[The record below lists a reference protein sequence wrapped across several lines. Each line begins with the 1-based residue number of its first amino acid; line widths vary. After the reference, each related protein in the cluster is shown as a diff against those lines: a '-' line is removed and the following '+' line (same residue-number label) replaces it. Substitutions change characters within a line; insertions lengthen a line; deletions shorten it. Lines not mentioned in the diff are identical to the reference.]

1 MNINELNR
9 LNPGAGS
16 AVSGADAL
24 GNGTADGIKS
34 GRQGEF
40 GAMLEDALENV
51 NDQML
56 QSGEMVQKM
65 ASGEDVDI
73 ADTMISVTK
82 AGISFRMLLQVRN
95 KALSAYEEIMRMS
108 V

>member
-1 MNINELNR
+1 MKINELNR
-9 LNPGAGS
+9 LNLGAGS
-16 AVSGADAL
+16 AVSGADA
-24 GNGTADGIKS
+24 NSAADGMKS
-34 GRQGEF
+34 GRQGQF

-65 ASGEDVDI
+65 ASGGDVDI

>member
-9 LNPGAGS
+9 LNLGAGS
-16 AVSGADAL
+16 AVSGADA
-24 GNGTADGIKS
+24 NGAADGMKS
-34 GRQGEF
+34 GRQGQF